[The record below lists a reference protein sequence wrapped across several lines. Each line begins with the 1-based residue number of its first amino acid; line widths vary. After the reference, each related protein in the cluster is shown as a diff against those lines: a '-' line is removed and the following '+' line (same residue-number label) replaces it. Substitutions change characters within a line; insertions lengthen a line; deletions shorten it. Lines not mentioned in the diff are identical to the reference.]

1 MGVTSGHRFC
11 LSVILY
17 LEILILLSF
26 FFFFLSSL
34 CLHFEFLKICLIL
47 VYLLL
52 MNKCKNADSLLQT
65 AASGLPHFFI
75 RGRKACFCKANASK
89 AMEGVFGDCLF
100 LL

>member
-34 CLHFEFLKICLIL
+34 CLNFELLKKFLIL